1 MDVEVPLLQTYVD
14 GLDRA
19 LGGGIPK
26 GSTVLV
32 AGTPGTLKTS
42 LILWMM
48 HENARA
54 NGVKSLYVS
63 LEQDMESLK
72 AGAARMG
79 MKELQESSVY
89 ILDMGQLR
97 HGLQRAEA
105 SKDWFM
111 ILFEIIKEAVNSS
124 GYQVLALDSLEALY
138 TLSEIK
144 TPRRE
149 MFHFL
154 ASLKELG
161 LTTFLIAETPFGST
175 RLAQWGEDF
184 MADGILNL
192 RQVEV
197 GEVEVQLRLR
207 CVKMRGM
214 NHDHSAFALNHDGQ
228 KFFVTH
234 VISKKK

>member
-1 MDVEVPLLQTYVD
+1 MELEVPILQTYVD
-14 GLDRA
+14 GLDRV

-32 AGTPGTLKTS
+32 AGTPGTMKTS

-54 NGVKSLYVS
+54 HGTKSLYVS
-63 LEQDMESLK
+63 LEQDMDSLK

-79 MKELQESSVY
+79 MGNLHESSVY

-97 HGLQRAEA
+97 RGLH
-105 SKDWFM
+105 
-111 ILFEIIKEAVNSS
+111 
-124 GYQVLALDSLEALY
+124 
-138 TLSEIK
+138 
-144 TPRRE
+144 RRE

-154 ASLKELG
+154 GSLKELG

-184 MADGILNL
+184 LAD
-192 RQVEV
+192 
-197 GEVEVQLRLR
+197 
-207 CVKMRGM
+207 
-214 NHDHSAFALNHDGQ
+214 
-228 KFFVTH
+228 
-234 VISKKK
+234 

>member
-19 LGGGIPK
+19 LGGGIPR

-32 AGTPGTLKTS
+32 AGTPGTMKTS
-42 LILWMM
+42 LILWVM

-63 LEQDMESLK
+63 LEQDMDSLK

-79 MKELQESSVY
+79 MKNLHESSVY

-97 HGLQRAEA
+97 RGLHRAEA

-111 ILFEIIKEAVNSS
+111 ILFEIIKEAVSAS
-124 GYQVLALDSLEALY
+124 GYNVLALDSLEALY
-138 TLSEIK
+138 ALSEIK
-144 TPRRE
+144 APRRE

-154 ASLKELG
+154 SS
-161 LTTFLIAETPFGST
+161 I
-175 RLAQWGEDF
+175 
-184 MADGILNL
+184 
-192 RQVEV
+192 QVEV
-197 GEVEVQLRLR
+197 GETDVQLRLR
-207 CVKMRGM
+207 CIKMRWM
-214 NHDHSAFALNHDGQ
+214 NHDHNALALNHDGQ

>member
-32 AGTPGTLKTS
+32 AGTPGTMKTS
-42 LILWMM
+42 LILWVM

-63 LEQDMESLK
+63 LEQDMDSLK
-72 AGAARMG
+72 A
-79 MKELQESSVY
+79 
-89 ILDMGQLR
+89 
-97 HGLQRAEA
+97 
-105 SKDWFM
+105 
-111 ILFEIIKEAVNSS
+111 
-124 GYQVLALDSLEALY
+124 
-138 TLSEIK
+138 
-144 TPRRE
+144 
-149 MFHFL
+149 
-154 ASLKELG
+154 
-161 LTTFLIAETPFGST
+161 FLIAEQPFGST

-184 MADGILNL
+184 LADGILNL

-197 GEVEVQLRLR
+197 GETDVQLRLR
-207 CVKMRGM
+207 CIKMRWM
-214 NHDHSAFALNHDGQ
+214 NHDHNALALNHDGQ